1 MGEGFSKSVDGKVVL
16 RRIACDIVGASWKFW
31 FFPKIPLPLR
41 VKGGSLDFVYMDEDI
56 RITRGN
62 RGGLFVHFR
71 PDFLKD
77 QLLKK

>member
-1 MGEGFSKSVDGKVVL
+1 VSDGFSKSVDGKVVL
-16 RRIACDIVGASWKFW
+16 RRISADIIGASWKFW

-41 VKGGSLDFVYMDEDI
+41 KKGGYLEFVYMDKDI

-71 PDFLKD
+71 PEFLES
-77 QLLKK
+77 QLS

>member
-1 MGEGFSKSVDGKVVL
+1 MDGKVVL
-16 RRIACDIVGASWKFW
+16 RRISCDIVGASWKFW

-71 PDFLKD
+71 PEFLKA
-77 QLLKK
+77 QMS